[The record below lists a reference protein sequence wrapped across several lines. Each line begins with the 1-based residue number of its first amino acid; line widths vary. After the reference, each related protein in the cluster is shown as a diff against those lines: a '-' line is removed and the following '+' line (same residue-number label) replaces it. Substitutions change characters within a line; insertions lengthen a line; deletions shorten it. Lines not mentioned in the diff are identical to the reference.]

1 MESNVEL
8 SKRRPCGGD
17 IKPRLFEECARA
29 EGWGVGGQERQ
40 QCEIVW
46 ALRDPEEQ
54 KVDFEETWA
63 IPNEAFVSWNEVGE
77 VAAGVEEAFA
87 SGYTIVDRA

>member
-1 MESNVEL
+1 M
-8 SKRRPCGGD
+8 R
-17 IKPRLFEECARA
+17 
-29 EGWGVGGQERQ
+29 
-40 QCEIVW
+40 
-46 ALRDPEEQ
+46 ALRDLEER

-63 IPNEAFVSWNEVGE
+63 ILYEAFVSRDEVGV